1 MNMEKAAQQQEQ
13 VLLHQSDA
21 GFKPLSSCSI
31 HIDVI
36 RVSPDD
42 GGDDYHHHNQTDHLI
57 KDSWLPITQSTH
69 GNSFLAAFHIISSN
83 LAFQALMLPVAFA
96 TLGWAWG
103 SVCLSVAFV
112 WQLYTIFLLLLLHE
126 SLPGVR
132 YSRFLVLAMA
142 AFGQRVG
149 KLAALF
155 PVMYLSGGSCVML
168 IITGAKTMR
177 LFFNIICPEDSCHAP
192 RLSGI
197 LWFLVFT
204 SIAIFIA
211 QLTPTLNSIASVSLV
226 GAITAVTYCTLF
238 WVLSLSKGRPTSVS
252 HTSSL
257 SQPGHNHS
265 TVHNL
270 FTMINSI
277 GFIVLSF
284 RGHNVMLEIQ
294 ATLPSIPEKPSKGLM
309 SKGVIMSYAVIAMC
323 VFPLAIAG
331 FWAYGNQIPADGGM
345 MSAFEQFHRHQV
357 KKFTM
362 GFLYLLITIHC
373 LSSFQVYAMP
383 VFDNLEQ
390 NYIKAKKKRCSRQVR
405 MILRL
410 LFGALT
416 LFIAVTFPFL
426 SKLAVLLGGMTLVPV
441 TYAYPCFMWVAIKKP
456 PKGSTVWCFNVV
468 LGCFGLLLFV
478 LLVASSIW
486 TLAVYG
492 LHATFFK
499 PP

>member
-21 GFKPLSSCSI
+21 GFKPPLSSCSI
-31 HIDVI
+31 HIDVV

-42 GGDDYHHHNQTDHLI
+42 GGDDHHHHNQTDHLI
-57 KDSWLPITQSTH
+57 KDLWLPITRSTH
-69 GNSFLAAFHIISSN
+69 GNSYLAAFHIISSN
-83 LAFQALMLPVAFA
+83 LGFQALMLPVAFA

-126 SLPGVR
+126 SVPGVR

-142 AFGQRVG
+142 AFGKRVG
-149 KLAALF
+149 KVAALF

-168 IITGAKTMR
+168 IITGGWTIR
-177 LFFNIICPEDSCHAP
+177 LFFKTICPEDSCHGP
-192 RLSGI
+192 RLSEI

-204 SIAIFIA
+204 SIAILIA
-211 QLTPTLNSIASVSLV
+211 QLTPTLNSVASVSLV

-238 WVLSLSKGRPTSVS
+238 WVLSIYKGRPASFS

-257 SQPGHNHS
+257 SQPGHDHS

-270 FTMINSI
+270 FMIINSI
-277 GFIVLSF
+277 GIIILSF

-294 ATLPSIPEKPSKGLM
+294 ATLPSSPEKPSKDLM
-309 SKGVIMSYAVIAMC
+309 RKGVIMSYAVIAMC
-323 VFPLAIAG
+323 MFPLAIAG
-331 FWAYGNQIPADGGM
+331 FWAYGNQIPADRGM
-345 MSAFEQFHRHQV
+345 MSAFQQFHKHQM
-357 KKFTM
+357 KKLA
-362 GFLYLLITIHC
+362 GFLYLLITMHC

-383 VFDNLEQ
+383 VFDNLELK
-390 NYIKAKKKRCSRQVR
+390 YIKAKKKRCSRQVR
-405 MILRL
+405 IILRL
-410 LFGALT
+410 MFGVLT

-426 SKLAVLLGGMTLVPV
+426 PKLVALLGGMTLVPV

-456 PKGSTVWCFNVV
+456 PKGGTVWCFNVI
-468 LGCFGLLLFV
+468 LGCFGLLLSV

-499 PP
+499 P

>member
-1 MNMEKAAQQQEQ
+1 MEKAARQQEQ
-13 VLLHQSDA
+13 VLLHQSDT
-21 GFKPLSSCSI
+21 GFKPPLSSCSI

-42 GGDDYHHHNQTDHLI
+42 GGDDHHPHNQTLM

-83 LAFQALMLPVAFA
+83 LPFQALMLPVAFA

-103 SVCLSVAFV
+103 SMCLSVAFV

-126 SLPGVR
+126 SVPGVR
-132 YSRFLVLAMA
+132 HSRFLFLAMA

-168 IITGAKTMR
+168 IITGGRTMQ
-177 LFFNIICPEDSCHAP
+177 LFFNTICPEDSCHAH

-211 QLTPTLNSIASVSLV
+211 QLTPTLNSVASVSLV

-238 WVLSLSKGRPTSVS
+238 WVLSLSKGSLASVS
-252 HTSSL
+252 YTSPL
-257 SQPGHNHS
+257 SQPAGHDNS

-270 FTMINSI
+270 FTIINSI
-277 GFIVLSF
+277 GIIVLSF

-294 ATLPSIPEKPSKGLM
+294 ATLPSSPQKPSKDLM
-309 SKGVIMSYAVIAMC
+309 RKGVIISYAVIAMC

-331 FWAYGNQIPADGGM
+331 FWAYGKQIPADGGM
-345 MSAFEQFHRHQV
+345 IRAFQQFHRHQV
-357 KKFTM
+357 KEFTM

-383 VFDNLEQ
+383 VFDNLEMK
-390 NYIKAKKKRCSRQVR
+390 YIKAKKKRCSRQVR
-405 MILRL
+405 TILRL

-426 SKLAVLLGGMTLVPV
+426 PKLVALLGGMTLVPV

-456 PKGSTVWCFNVV
+456 PKGGTVWCFNVA
-468 LGCFGLLLFV
+468 LGCLGLLFSV

-486 TLAVYG
+486 TLVLHG
-492 LHATFFK
+492 LHANFFK
-499 PP
+499 P